1 MPKKVPLAVK
11 RIVLQQKRKSPQLG
25 VRALSEVL
33 KKKYKVNISKSAIN
47 NILLSSGIKEQ
58 KGRKHSKLTYQTK
71 GVKDCGL
78 VLLRCLDHQ
87 IGLFEYLS
95 ECLKPY
101 FPKLTQALLDKLI
114 ILASLSSFIGNKPTV
129 NLERTGFLRLAGIDH
144 IPVRKLNY
152 FNQKLIEKKPVVD
165 FKPLKENLRLVS
177 TIKLY
182 FSNGY
187 CSYLDAKMSTFWDG
201 PCEVKSFFLT
211 QEATLKK
218 VEQIIK
224 QKAIFIGYTQSFG
237 YLSALA
243 INFIKSIDKGI
254 KRIEILDRKGQV
266 LKGIRVVLPRVSFY
280 LGYYPKILNKGVAAL
295 GKNKRSKRYFWPE
308 LGEVFCSNY
317 LSRFSQLKGKE
328 GVTVGNVLMSKRQT
342 YPPSWGII
350 TGNVS
355 RSKVIIAKYLKKY
368 LYLWPDIENDFFAD
382 IKVIEK
388 ALFVSP
394 KYQEYLAKMVPEK
407 LKFAG
412 IVDFSRVGQI
422 LSAMFKE
429 LIWGWE
435 PKGKNGDF
443 SLGKDYV
450 SIVIKKAP
458 KIVKRKFNKSCLYI
472 GERRAFLI

>member
-1 MPKKVPLAVK
+1 MPKKVSLAVK

-25 VRALSEVL
+25 VRALSETL
-33 KKKYKVNISKSAIN
+33 KKRYKIDISKSAIN

-58 KGRKHSKLTYQTK
+58 KGRKHSKLTYQPK

-87 IGLFEYLS
+87 IGLFEHLGDS
-95 ECLKPY
+95 LRSY
-101 FPKLTQALLDKLI
+101 FPKLTPTLLDRFI
-114 ILASLSSFIGNKPTV
+114 ILASLSSFISNKPTA

-152 FNQKLIEKKPVVD
+152 FNQKLIEQKPVVD
-165 FKPLKENLRLVS
+165 FKPIKENVRLAS

-187 CSYLDAKMSTFWDG
+187 HSYLDAKMSTFWDG
-201 PCEVKSFFLT
+201 PCQVKNFFLT
-211 QEATLKK
+211 QKATLKN

-224 QKAIFIGYTQSFG
+224 NKAIFIGYTQSFG

-254 KRIEILDRKGQV
+254 NRIEILDRKGQV
-266 LKGIRVVLPRVSFY
+266 LKSIRVTLSRLSFY
-280 LGYYPKILNKGVAAL
+280 LGYYPKILNRGVVAL
-295 GKNKRSKRYFWPE
+295 GKSIRAKRYFWQE
-308 LGEVFCSNY
+308 LGEVFCSSS

-328 GVTVGNVLMSKRQT
+328 SVTVGNVLIAKRQAYSPT
-342 YPPSWGII
+342 WGII

-355 RSKVIIAKYLKKY
+355 RSKTSIAKYLKKY
-368 LYLWPDIENDFFAD
+368 LYLWPDIGNDFFAD

-388 ALFVSP
+388 ALFVNP
-394 KYQEYLAKMVPEK
+394 KYQEYLVKMVPEK
-407 LKFAG
+407 LKFAE
-412 IVDFSRVGQI
+412 IVDFSRIGQI

-435 PKGKNGDF
+435 PKGKSGDF
-443 SLGKDYV
+443 SLGKDYF
-450 SIVIKKAP
+450 SILIKKVP
-458 KIVKRKFNKSCLYI
+458 RTVKRKFNKSCLHI
-472 GERRAFLI
+472 GEKRAFFI